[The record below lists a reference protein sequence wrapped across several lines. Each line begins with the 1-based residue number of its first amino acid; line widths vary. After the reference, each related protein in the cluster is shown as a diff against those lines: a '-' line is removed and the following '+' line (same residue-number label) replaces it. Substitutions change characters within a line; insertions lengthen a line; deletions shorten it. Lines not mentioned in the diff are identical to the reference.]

1 MEIDRQDQREKFLN
15 IGFRS
20 YIELEGGGEGEV
32 GVGQGAI
39 STWEIIFYRR
49 VHLYFSLT

>member
-20 YIELEGGGEGEV
+20 YIELEGGRGEV

-39 STWEIIFYRR
+39 STWEIIF
-49 VHLYFSLT
+49 